1 MSALLVLLFT
11 SLLFVGGHSGRAQLG
26 FTLTTSG
33 DCTVGVPIVTLWIEF
48 MGGSVDYLMTFNS
61 KLLLFI
67 IIITKMYFIGTV
79 ANDDTRHTL
88 WFNYSAQERFYFYFI
103 DCNHS
108 ISCIVSIDKAKIL
121 TSESS
126 VQVAFCRKNLTQL
139 SSRQIKSTAT
149 GGMFV
154 TTICES
160 IGPICSEFS
169 GVMECCL
176 PTTISPSISS
186 TMLLSLNPV
195 TSSDFLISSS
205 SVTMLLPSATT
216 LFSDTLI
223 SSSSMLTPTPTPL
236 IHCPEMNQ
244 WQKTTAGTTV
254 IGTCHRGIFTGK
266 HILKLF
272 SNNLFFYSFKNLS
285 SQWQVEQSNL

>member
-1 MSALLVLLFT
+1 
-11 SLLFVGGHSGRAQLG
+11 
-26 FTLTTSG
+26 
-33 DCTVGVPIVTLWIEF
+33 
-48 MGGSVDYLMTFNS
+48 
-61 KLLLFI
+61 
-67 IIITKMYFIGTV
+67 MYFIGTV
-79 ANDDTRHTL
+79 AKGDTKHTL
-88 WFNYSAQERFYFYFI
+88 WFNYSAQERFYFHFI

-108 ISCIVSIDKAKIL
+108 SICIVKISNAKIL
-121 TSESS
+121 TSESF
-126 VQVAFCRKNLTQL
+126 VKVAFCRKNLTQL
-139 SSRQIKSTAT
+139 SSCQINAT
-149 GGMFV
+149 GGMSV
-154 TTICES
+154 TNICES

-254 IGTCHRGIFTGK
+254 IGTCRRGIFTGK

-272 SNNLFFYSFKNLS
+272 SNNLFFL
-285 SQWQVEQSNL
+285 